1 MLRKAS
7 PDDRLRSQAF
17 FPFVSLR
24 RDPRGRT
31 PLVTLSEKVH
41 IALLHVQTE
50 GSRVLY
56 REDVEALGIDPGCAY
71 LSARERLAR
80 LVRARLV
87 TVRSV
92 RGPWNAKCLAFSHSF
107 LAASCL
113 VMPNLFEMARA
124 SLGVERMCIAVPR
137 RDLLVVLPDLGQ
149 PFRAAVRDL
158 LGSRGVPPE
167 NTALFGLEPCGPG
180 YLRSP
185 SQPPRPAASSL
196 AHIDLPTEEDEVV
209 DVVLDNEE
217 VTTEV
222 CVSEALAAEDRS
234 VRRISRVVPRAVPP
248 PLPSRARARSAVDAI
263 GVPVTTPT
271 ARMAAAR

>member
-1 MLRKAS
+1 MRIALPEGCARKG
-7 PDDRLRSQAF
+7 AF
-17 FPFVSLR
+17 FPFVSMR

-31 PLVTLSEKVH
+31 PIVRLSDKVH
-41 IALLHVQTE
+41 IALLQVQTE
-50 GSRVLY
+50 GSRILY
-56 REDVEALGIDPGCAY
+56 REDVEALGLDPASAY
-71 LSARERLAR
+71 LAARERLAR

-113 VMPNLFEMARA
+113 VMPNLFELARDR
-124 SLGVERMCIAVPR
+124 LGFERMCIAVPR

-158 LGSRGVPPE
+158 LGSRGVPAE
-167 NTALFGLEPCGPG
+167 NTALFALEPSGPG
-180 YLRSP
+180 FLRVP
-185 SQPPRPAASSL
+185 RPPRSSL
-196 AHIDLPTEEDEVV
+196 AQIDLPTEDEIAV
-209 DVVLDNEE
+209 DVVLEDEE

-234 VRRISRVVPRAVPP
+234 VRRVRRDVPRAVPP
-248 PLPSRARARSAVDAI
+248 PLPARARAAMK
-263 GVPVTTPT
+263 VPVVTPT
-271 ARMAAAR
+271 LRTAAFR